1 MTDSEAQVAR
11 LIVDSSAFEMFPVR
25 DPFTPQVPQEEIR
38 PPEPK
43 IVAPVEVPEPVTVRP
58 PPMPEPP
65 APPAPVARDIP
76 GRPIEVPAAP
86 LPSLE
91 IGGLVWNTDHPQAI
105 VNGKI
110 VSIGDIISETRIID
124 IQKSGITV
132 FFQGRTETIE
142 MGH

>member
-1 MTDSEAQVAR
+1 MTDSEAQMAR
-11 LIVDSSAFEMFPVR
+11 LIVDSSAFEMFPAR

-43 IVAPVEVPEPVTVRP
+43 IVAPVEVPEPVDVRP
-58 PPMPEPP
+58 PPRPEPP
-65 APPAPVARDIP
+65 EPVTQGIP
-76 GRPIEVPAAP
+76 GDPMAVPEAP

-91 IGGLVWNTDHPQAI
+91 IEGLVWNTDHPQAI

-110 VSIGDIISETRIID
+110 VGIGDIISETRIMD
-124 IQKSGITV
+124 IQKSGIIV
-132 FFQGRTETIE
+132 LFQDRTETIE